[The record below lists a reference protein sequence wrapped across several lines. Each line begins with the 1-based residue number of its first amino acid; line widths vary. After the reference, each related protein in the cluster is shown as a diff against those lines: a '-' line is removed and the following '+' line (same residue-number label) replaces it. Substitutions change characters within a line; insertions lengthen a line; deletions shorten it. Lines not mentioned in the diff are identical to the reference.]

1 MYNEIFALY
10 WIFQYLA
17 APPSTWHQGGEGG
30 GGGDPRPEARRGG
43 GGGGGGGVRTR
54 YCGGKCHGKEGHPPS
69 RVNSHVSECLYE
81 KKFAP
86 LPKRRADKYNSV

>member
-10 WIFQYLA
+10 WILQYLA
-17 APPSTWHQGGEGG
+17 APPSTWHQGGE
-30 GGGDPRPEARRGG
+30 
-43 GGGGGGGVRTR
+43 GGGGGVRTR